1 MGALEVGHENFGIC
15 AKNQNMNEECFGCFE
30 PFYSN
35 SKLSGCF
42 FFFLFFLFA
51 ALSSLIFRDLVISFV
66 NLTH

>member
-42 FFFLFFLFA
+42 FFFLFFYLQPF
-51 ALSSLIFRDLVISFV
+51 LHSFFVI
-66 NLTH
+66 